1 MDLGIVIPDSL
12 ALPSSEMTL
21 FKRFLQEMTNRRGVG
36 YLRYGPNRHSKG
48 YMTRMKTELEHY
60 KRTGNHEQLLN
71 IAVYAFLESHCP
83 ENEKYHFDNTVASVT
98 RKPKRHRD

>member
-12 ALPSSEMTL
+12 SLPSSEMAL

-36 YLRYGPNRHSKG
+36 YLRYGPNRHRQG
-48 YMTRMKTELEHY
+48 YMSRLKLELEHY
-60 KRTGNHEQLLN
+60 KRSGNHEQLLN

-83 ENEKYHFDNTVASVT
+83 ENEKYHFDNTAGSVT
-98 RKPKRHRD
+98 RKRNKN